1 LSGPI
6 LLTGLKLSIENPENA
21 RKGVINLMGMFLLG
35 ALTGGILG
43 VVFMCL
49 FQINRKDG
57 DT

>member
-1 LSGPI
+1 LSEPI
-6 LLTGLKLSIENPENA
+6 PLTGLKLSYENPENA

>member
-1 LSGPI
+1 
-6 LLTGLKLSIENPENA
+6 
-21 RKGVINLMGMFLLG
+21 MGMFLLG
-35 ALTGGILG
+35 AFTGGIIG